1 MAMFELKTVD
11 GQTIH
16 FHHEAD
22 SIAALLR
29 ALVANQF
36 IVGDQVS
43 SARGQGASGAVPV
56 GITFHSVA
64 QVRLQPEPGGS
75 RKGELIEHHALEEYR
90 ERG

>member
-1 MAMFELKTVD
+1 MAVFELTTVD

-16 FHHEAD
+16 VQHEAE

-36 IVGDQVS
+36 IIGDQVS
-43 SARGQGASGAVPV
+43 SARGQGASRAVPV

-64 QVRLQPEPGGS
+64 QVRLPPEAGGS

-90 ERG
+90 EKG